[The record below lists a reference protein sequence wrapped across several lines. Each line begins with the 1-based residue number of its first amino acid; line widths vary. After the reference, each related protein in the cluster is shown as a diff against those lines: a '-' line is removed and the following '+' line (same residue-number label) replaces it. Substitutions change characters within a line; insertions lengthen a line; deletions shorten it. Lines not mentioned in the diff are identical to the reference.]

1 MSFQNKPETEE
12 IIDNT
17 NDASNDGNFNETVG
31 TIVLLLTSVM
41 VILIVFLLPPDLNTK
56 LVTGFYCLHI
66 DF

>member
-17 NDASNDGNFNETVG
+17 NDASSDGTYNETVG

-41 VILIVFLLPPDLNTK
+41 VILIVFLLHRSLRYSRITIQT
-56 LVTGFYCLHI
+56 LS
-66 DF
+66 